1 MSERNEFSQVI
12 KGMFVVFGLHI
23 LFVFI
28 VQSIGIFIHALNLQ
42 YLNQILSKISSYVFL
57 RIGITQLIYTIPYC
71 LFLDNKNRYAEMK
84 GAILGIIITALVNG
98 ACWVSI
104 YSVYS

>member
-1 MSERNEFSQVI
+1 MSERNEFSQFIRGVFVI
-12 KGMFVVFGLHI
+12 FGLHI

-28 VQSIGIFIHALNLQ
+28 VQSIGIFLQVLNLQ

-57 RIGITQLIYTIPYC
+57 RIDITQLIYTIPYC
-71 LFLDNKNRYAEMK
+71 LFLDKKRRYAEMK